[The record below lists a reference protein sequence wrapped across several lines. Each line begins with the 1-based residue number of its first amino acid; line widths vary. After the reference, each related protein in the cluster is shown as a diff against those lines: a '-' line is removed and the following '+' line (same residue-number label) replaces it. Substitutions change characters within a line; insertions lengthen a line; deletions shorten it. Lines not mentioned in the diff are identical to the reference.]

1 MADQPPDPSDSTG
14 IDFSDASE
22 LDMVCLSPDTGPKIV
37 IMPKQPDP
45 KTKPSESASAQ
56 AGSEMVMP
64 GEPSTPASGS
74 SSSAPDKPAPFGLQ
88 MAQLVIIP
96 ALIVIACIS
105 LAWMFS
111 VLASA
116 KDDIDTHLLKLRQS
130 SGAGKLA
137 MGLQDP
143 RYKDRGLAAYNI
155 ATMIRHETDP
165 KEKLRISTAL
175 SEILEQHVAKDEYVL
190 QDYLLRALGQLGQ
203 PGGLDTIMKRLDAPH
218 PRIRQGAIGG
228 VLSWPDA
235 HEARRGLGALTARL
249 TDDDPIVRAIAAAAV
264 GQIATP
270 QDEHV
275 IESLRSSMQN
285 ADGLEMREARWNA
298 AVALAKLGDTQGGR
312 FVADVLLDRSVLA
325 EMPAGETGPSVEQK
339 MTRGMADRVMLSTL
353 ASVYQTNDPR
363 IWRRVSQIADN
374 DPSRVVKTAAQKLLR
389 SRSSQRPKTDN
400 EPD

>member
-1 MADQPPDPSDSTG
+1 M
-14 IDFSDASE
+14 
-22 LDMVCLSPDTGPKIV
+22 
-37 IMPKQPDP
+37 
-45 KTKPSESASAQ
+45 KPSESTHPNNSNM
-56 AGSEMVMP
+56 GSEMIMP
-64 GEPSTPASGS
+64 GQQSTPASEAP
-74 SSSAPDKPAPFGLQ
+74 SAPGKPTPWGLQ
-88 MAQLVIIP
+88 MAQLIIIP

-111 VLASA
+111 VLAGA

-165 KEKLRISTAL
+165 DEKLRISTAL
-175 SEILEQHVAKDEYVL
+175 TEILEQHVAPDEYVL

-203 PGGLDTIMKRLDAPH
+203 PGGLDTIIKRLDAPH

-228 VLSWPDA
+228 VLSWPDT
-235 HEARRGLGALTARL
+235 HEARRALGTLAARL
-249 TDDDPIVRAIAAAAV
+249 NDDDPIVRAIAAAAV
-264 GQIATP
+264 GQIAGP
-270 QDEHV
+270 EDQHV

-285 ADGLEMREARWNA
+285 AEGLEMREARWNA
-298 AVALAKLGDTQGGR
+298 AVAMAKLGDAQGGR

-325 EMPAGETGPSVEQK
+325 AMPAGETGPSVEQK
-339 MTRGMADRVMLSTL
+339 MTRGMADRVILSTL
-353 ASVYQTNDPR
+353 ASVYQTDDQQ
-363 IWRRVSQIADN
+363 IWDKITQIADN
-374 DPSRVVKTAAQKLLR
+374 DPSRVVKTAAEKLLK
-389 SRSSQRPKTDN
+389 SRSTQRSKTDK